1 MREAMRKP
9 ERGTGLLIEHMRAL
23 EPHVPRGPAF
33 ERLSMTLGH
42 ELAGM
47 LVGALSSH
55 SRAAHKRSLV
65 A

>member
-9 ERGTGLLIEHMRAL
+9 ERGTALLVEHMRAI
-23 EPHVPRGPAF
+23 EPQAPRKPAF
-33 ERLSMTLGH
+33 ERLSVKLGH

-47 LVGALSSH
+47 LVGALSTH
-55 SRAAHKRSLV
+55 TDRAHQRSLV

>member
-1 MREAMRKP
+1 M
-9 ERGTGLLIEHMRAL
+9 GLLIEHMRAV
-23 EPHVPRGPAF
+23 EPQAPRRPAH
-33 ERLSMTLGH
+33 ERLSMKLGH

-55 SRAAHKRSLV
+55 SARAHKRSLV

>member
-9 ERGTGLLIEHMRAL
+9 EQGTALLVEHMRAI
-23 EPHVPRGPAF
+23 EPQVPRKPAF
-33 ERLSMTLGH
+33 ERLSVKLGH

-47 LVGALSSH
+47 LVGALS
-55 SRAAHKRSLV
+55 AHTDRPRQRSLV